1 MRNEHDKEKLT
12 RLIWFMTEYYKGD
25 AARIQH
31 FTKVYTFCDWIAS
44 GESVDDATRYRL
56 AVLALVHDIGIKAAI
71 EKYGHYNAKLQ
82 EQEGLV
88 VAEQVLSQMGFDPEL
103 VQRVSQIVGRH
114 HTYTDVDGIDCQ
126 ILIEADFLVN
136 FREGHQP
143 LTAIPT
149 VYENIFRTETG
160 RRLLRIMY
168 DYTPEA
174 AEN

>member
-1 MRNEHDKEKLT
+1 M
-12 RLIWFMTEYYKGD
+12 
-25 AARIQH
+25 
-31 FTKVYTFCDWIAS
+31 AS
-44 GESVDDATRYRL
+44 KQL
-56 AVLALVHDIGIKAAI
+56 
-71 EKYGHYNAKLQ
+71 
-82 EQEGLV
+82 
-88 VAEQVLSQMGFDPEL
+88 LSQLGFEPEL

-126 ILIEADFLVN
+126 ILIEADFLFN

>member
-1 MRNEHDKEKLT
+1 MRNACEIERLNQ
-12 RLIWFMTEYYKGD
+12 LIWAMTEYYKGD

-44 GESVDDATRYRL
+44 GESVDEATRYRL
-56 AVLALVHDIGIKAAI
+56 AVLALVHDIGSKPAI
-71 EKYGHYNAKLQ
+71 EKYGYYNAKLQ

-88 VAEQVLSQMGFDPEL
+88 ASKQLLSQLGFEPEL

-114 HTYTDVDGIDCQ
+114 HTYINIDGVDCQ

-143 LTAIPT
+143 LTAIPN

>member
-1 MRNEHDKEKLT
+1 MRNEHDTEKLT

-88 VAEQVLSQMGFDPEL
+88 VAEQVLSQMGFEAEL

-114 HTYTDVDGIDCQ
+114 HTYTDIDGIDCQ

-143 LTAIPT
+143 LTAIPN
-149 VYENIFRTETG
+149 VYENIFRTKTG
-160 RRLLRIMY
+160 RQLLCTMY
-168 DYTPEA
+168 DFSPA
-174 AEN
+174 DPAI